1 MRAYLLLLC
10 LLAFLVCHAEAKPT
24 DSEDGAETEPG
35 KISLWLY
42 HKSCASIQGVLNDL

>member
-1 MRAYLLLLC
+1 MRAYLLLLG

-35 KISLWLY
+35 KISL
-42 HKSCASIQGVLNDL
+42 